1 MSKAVN
7 QAYEWIRG
15 RILSGEFQPGS
26 HLKEEHIADKARVS
40 RTPVREAL
48 RRLSNEHFVKF
59 VPNQGAFVT
68 TWKDE
73 DVEVIFELRAM
84 LEGYS
89 ALRAA
94 SRITDEKIAELERCA
109 DSIERLCENHT
120 LENYH
125 STIEYNRLFHSTII
139 EAAGNERIRKVL
151 SWLIEVPV
159 ILRTIDRYTAED
171 IQRSNHHHRE
181 LIAAFKSK
189 DGRWAL
195 SVMEAHLR
203 AAQQIYLSRSG
214 LVSLENE
221 RQERIA
227 RAL

>member
-7 QAYEWIRG
+7 QAYKWIRG
-15 RILSGEFQPGS
+15 RILSGEYEPGS
-26 HLKEEHIADKARVS
+26 HLKEEHIAEEACVS

-59 VPNQGAFVT
+59 VPNQGAFVA

-89 ALRAA
+89 AWRAA
-94 SRITDEKIAELERCA
+94 TRITDEQIAELERCA
-109 DSIERLCENHT
+109 DSIEHLSKTHT
-120 LENYH
+120 LENYR

-139 EAAGNERIRKVL
+139 EAAGSERIRKVL

-159 ILRTIDRYTAED
+159 ILRTIDRYSAED

-181 LIAAFKSK
+181 LIAAFRSK
-189 DGRWAL
+189 DGQWAR

-203 AAQQIYLSRSG
+203 AARQIYLSRSG
-214 LVSLENE
+214 PVSEDNE
-221 RQERIA
+221 HRERVA
-227 RAL
+227 GAL